1 MTTPLPE
8 PARSFF
14 CTKCGSTTCKDGM
27 LHHDFPQC
35 NKCGYLG
42 FAQTIG
48 YTETQLRAYGAA
60 EYKRGIEFAVSRCM
74 YRSHRNDDMGAI
86 IASDILNLGD
96 AS

>member
-1 MTTPLPE
+1 MTPLPE
-8 PARSFF
+8 PTKLIRSFGA
-14 CTKCGSTTCKDGM
+14 TGIQDYYTTDQM
-27 LHHDFPQC
+27 
-35 NKCGYLG
+35 
-42 FAQTIG
+42 
-48 YTETQLRAYGAA
+48 RAYGAA